1 MYLVIGEKPSV
12 SQALAKVIGA
22 YQKKDGFLLGRDCI
36 VSWCVGHLAE
46 YAPPEVY
53 GETYKKWRFED
64 LPILPEKLE
73 NSGITKYQETV
84 RGIKNAFEPERSGI
98 CSKCL

>member
-53 GETYKKWRFED
+53 GETYKKLRTFRFCRKIGKFWYHKV
-64 LPILPEKLE
+64 PG
-73 NSGITKYQETV
+73 NSSRY
-84 RGIKNAFEPERSGI
+84 
-98 CSKCL
+98 